1 MARDLRLD
9 TMRGL
14 LLAEITLV
22 HTNSPIAAAIF
33 EMFGRVSPAAAF
45 VFLSGLMAG
54 AVYSRA
60 ADRGARA
67 IVECATRRAF
77 HTYQI
82 ATYAFLMA
90 VVVFV
95 PRANDYFHFAIGS
108 DAVASQ
114 SLIHVAT
121 LTYQPA
127 LFDILPL
134 YTVFVLAMP
143 AAILAYRK
151 GQAAAVF
158 AISVGLWGLA
168 QMGWGHVGTEI
179 DYGDFRLFNGAFNP
193 LAWQI
198 LFFTGLYIGHM
209 QMHRRVPVVRES
221 VHLVAVSIA
230 ICAAG
235 LALRWNLFDG
245 LTALEH
251 GTGLASKG
259 NYGLFYLV
267 NFFAF
272 AYLVFVAN
280 RRAPKL
286 FTARPLAF
294 LGQHSIQVFS
304 FHIVAVYLAMPL
316 AAPAGEF
323 ASWGYDALAF
333 AVVASLFLPAFVHQ
347 WYQSIARSRRP
358 APAPA
363 QKPAILAPAPVAAP
377 VMATV
382 PTIVV
387 ANPDFVPAAASA
399 RSTGRGLPDHLR
411 ARTVRRERPV
421 PGAGQPRQEARPKI
435 VPLLRE
441 GNAGLSYGRIVR
453 PSIRTPEPTR
463 TSQT

>member
-22 HTNSPIAAAIF
+22 HTDSPIAAAIF

-77 HTYQI
+77 YIHTYQI

-108 DAVASQ
+108 DAVTSQ

-158 AISVGLWGLA
+158 AISIGLWGLA

-179 DYGDFRLFNGAFNP
+179 NYGDFRLFNGAFNP

-209 QMHRRVPVVRES
+209 QMHRRVPIVRES
-221 VHLVAVSIA
+221 VPLVAVSIA

-235 LALRWNLFDG
+235 LALRWNLIDG

-272 AYLVFVAN
+272 AYLVFVAS

-316 AAPAGEF
+316 AAPAGGF
-323 ASWGYDALAF
+323 ASWGYDALAL

-347 WYQSIARSRRP
+347 WYQSIARSRRS

-363 QKPAILAPAPVAAP
+363 QKPAILAPAQVAAP
-377 VMATV
+377 VMARV

-411 ARTVRRERPV
+411 ARTARRGGTLRRDQASPAR
-421 PGAGQPRQEARPKI
+421 GAA
-435 VPLLRE
+435 
-441 GNAGLSYGRIVR
+441 
-453 PSIRTPEPTR
+453 
-463 TSQT
+463 